1 MRHCARQCISG
12 QQARGGPM
20 ATAVPVKPITRS
32 WREFSAAPTTVAI
45 GSSLGIADQVD
56 VRGMVVR
63 PVAFERR
70 QVVVRVAD
78 LVTGPASETLHIK
91 RLMRRGNPRLFD
103 YLIGEEA
110 YGGRYF

>member
-1 MRHCARQCISG
+1 VIVALRWVRASLVWSGSTPAAAARRTTCP
-12 QQARGGPM
+12 A
-20 ATAVPVKPITRS
+20 AAAVP
-32 WREFSAAPTTVAI
+32 
-45 GSSLGIADQVD
+45 GIADQVD

-63 PVAFERR
+63 LVAFERR

-78 LVTGPASETLHIK
+78 LVTGPASETQHIK
-91 RLMRRGNPRLFD
+91 RLMRRGNPRSFD